1 MSSLQ
6 PRVLAIPVY
15 LGLETRPGFRGDDFK
30 YANRVTWLEADIAI
44 DMDSLRL
51 IRRLLETFGGPFCP
65 RLCSLDVTR
74 FPWASLPGNHYSPLF
89 NLLLGSKPKKVGLPE
104 FVVDRAIMPSLVS
117 DLHKHTPLLY
127 KLAVTSINS
136 PINYSGSVE
145 LPGAPRTASQGL
157 CRSALAGSPFTN
169 NPAISL
175 PSLQELYVELH
186 LGLFEDLVL
195 KSQMPAL
202 RTVQFR

>member
-51 IRRLLETFGGPFCP
+51 IRRLLETFGG
-65 RLCSLDVTR
+65 
-74 FPWASLPGNHYSPLF
+74 
-89 NLLLGSKPKKVGLPE
+89 SKPKKVGLPK
-104 FVVDRAIMPSLVS
+104 FVVDRAVMPSLVS

-127 KLAVTSINS
+127 KLSVTSINS

>member
-89 NLLLGSKPKKVGLPE
+89 NLLLGSKPKKVGLPK
-104 FVVDRAIMPSLVS
+104 FVVDRAVMPSLVS

-127 KLAVTSINS
+127 KLSVTSINS
-136 PINYSGSVE
+136 PINYSVFHGIMAC
-145 LPGAPRTASQGL
+145 LALKITGL
-157 CRSALAGSPFTN
+157 CRTSRSSEDC
-169 NPAISL
+169 ISRI
-175 PSLQELYVELH
+175 V
-186 LGLFEDLVL
+186 
-195 KSQMPAL
+195 
-202 RTVQFR
+202 